1 MDQKPTVN
9 YASQF
14 AFLLGLMGVGM
25 ILSSLLISFVSAQVL
40 HVPYKQALK
49 LLNLPQNVGL
59 SRLLNT
65 LGAFLCFLVPAFVL
79 ARVVSKKPFSQ
90 LGFQSSISG
99 KQFLFILVLTFTSI
113 VLSGALGTINEWIP
127 LPQKWYAKAK
137 EMEEAYKA
145 SMLTMATMKTFTD
158 YLLALLVLATAPA
171 LFEEVLFRGGFQ
183 QVFIGWTNSKWAGIM
198 ITSILFS
205 AIHFSYFGF
214 LPRVVLGLV
223 LGLIFY
229 YSKNLWLSILLHF
242 LNNALVVTQ
251 LYAVSKQGKSIEKTV
266 DENVPVWWGIFA
278 LIALIFLLRAF
289 KKESNRV
296 LAAKEQAVHSSPEN
310 IPS

>member
-14 AFLLGLMGVGM
+14 AFLLGLMGVCMIISAFLVGFIGM
-25 ILSSLLISFVSAQVL
+25 QTLN
-40 HVPYKQALK
+40 VPFKEVPR
-49 LLNLPQNVGL
+49 LLNLPENVNL
-59 SRLLNT
+59 SRVLNT
-65 LGAFLCFLVPAFVL
+65 VASFLCFLVPAFAL
-79 ARVVSKKPFSQ
+79 ARVLSKKPFSQ
-90 LGFQSSISG
+90 LGFQSAISG
-99 KQFLFILVLTFTSI
+99 KQVLLLLVLTLTSI
-113 VLSGALGTINEWIP
+113 ILSGSLGTLNEWIP
-127 LPQKWYAKAK
+127 LPHKWYIKAK
-137 EMEEAYKA
+137 ELEDTYKA
-145 SMLTMATMKTFTD
+145 AMMSMAAMKTFTD
-158 YLLALLVLATAPA
+158 YLLALLVLAAAPA

-183 QVFIGWTNSKWAGIM
+183 QVFVGWTNNKWAGII

-214 LPRVVLGLV
+214 LPRMVLGLV

-251 LYAVSKQGKSIEKTV
+251 LYVAGKQGKSIEKTV
-266 DENVPVWWGIFA
+266 DENVPVWWGVFA
-278 LIALIFLLRAF
+278 LVVLVILLRSF

-310 IPS
+310 ILS